1 MAQDDT
7 YQAHE
12 KLIMMAVQPLIKELL
27 LVDVADLIAYLTFDQ
42 HNLITDIVDSA
53 LEQYFAPGFIGYR
66 EIGTAEIDWN
76 TSPTITLQMAMN
88 APSHAFEFSLILESQ
103 SASIKLLSINPLT
116 AGAQDDVASANQS
129 SDALASLERAIAI
142 NSVRAA

>member
-1 MAQDDT
+1 MAQDDSHQT
-7 YQAHE
+7 HE
-12 KLIMMAVQPLIKELL
+12 KLIMLAVQPLIKELL

-88 APSHAFEFSLILESQ
+88 APSYAFEFSLILESQ
-103 SASIKLLSINPLT
+103 AASIKLLSINPLT
-116 AGAQDDVASANQS
+116 AGATGEAANTAQASQS
-129 SDALASLERAIAI
+129 LASLERAIAI

>member
-1 MAQDDT
+1 MTQEDLYQD
-7 YQAHE
+7 HE
-12 KLIMMAVQPLIKELL
+12 KLIMLAVQPLIKELL

-66 EIGTAEIDWN
+66 EVGSADIDWH

-88 APSHAFEFSLILESQ
+88 APSHSFEFSLILESQ
-103 SASIKLLSINPLT
+103 SAAIKLLNINPL
-116 AGAQDDVASANQS
+116 AEDSGS
-129 SDALASLERAIAI
+129 SSSGSLNTLERAIAI

>member
-1 MAQDDT
+1 MTQEETHQD
-7 YQAHE
+7 HE
-12 KLIMMAVQPLIKELL
+12 KLIMLAVQPLIKELL

-42 HNLITDIVDSA
+42 HNLIADIVDSA

-66 EIGTAEIDWN
+66 EVGSAEIDWH

-103 SASIKLLSINPLT
+103 SAAIKLLKINPLT
-116 AGAQDDVASANQS
+116 QGGDAPGIGATES
-129 SDALASLERAIAI
+129 LASLERAITI